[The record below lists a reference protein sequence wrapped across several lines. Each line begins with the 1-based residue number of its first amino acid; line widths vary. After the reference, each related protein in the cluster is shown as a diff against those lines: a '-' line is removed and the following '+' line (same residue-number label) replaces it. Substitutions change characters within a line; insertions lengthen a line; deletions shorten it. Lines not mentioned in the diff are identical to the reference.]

1 MTSMIRA
8 ATVRTYRQFS
18 QAIGRE
24 MGEAL
29 KHKLEKVPDACWLVG
44 APIQGLED
52 LIKGICE
59 AAGTNQIIGCT
70 TSGEI
75 SSDGQGFNSA
85 VLGGVV
91 SDCIEFEFIRVQG
104 LAADSELAG
113 RKLAESFSAVPRY
126 LQIFSDGLTG
136 NGCALLKGIA
146 DGFQSNVPVAG
157 GAAGDNGDF
166 QKTFQFDRGRIY
178 SDAACGIAFY
188 GDFKLG
194 TAVRSGWVPIGLS
207 KQVTK
212 ARGKVVYEL
221 NGEPALNVFERFL
234 GQHAEKLPAIGVE
247 YPLGFMK
254 PARAGHQDLQ
264 YILRATMSV
273 DRRERSITFAG
284 EIPEGAMVN
293 LTCGDKDSILAAAD
307 TAAREA
313 RIAIGSTIPEFIFCY
328 SCMARRIVLGSRTG
342 EEIQRIREQFGPQIP
357 ILGFYSYGEYCPIGM
372 DACNDLHNETI
383 TLSVL
388 GS

>member
-1 MTSMIRA
+1 
-8 ATVRTYRQFS
+8 VRTYRQFS
-18 QAIGRE
+18 RATGRE

-29 KHKLEKVPDACWLVG
+29 MQRLGQVPKACWLFC
-44 APIQGLED
+44 APLQALDD
-52 LIKGICE
+52 LVKGICE
-59 AAGTNQIIGCT
+59 AAGTDQIIGCT

-75 SSDGQGFNSA
+75 SSDGQSINSA
-85 VLGGVV
+85 VLGGIV
-91 SDCIEFEFIRVQG
+91 SDCVEFEFMRIQG
-104 LAADSELAG
+104 LAEDSEAAG
-113 RKLAESFSAVPRY
+113 RKLAKSFSTIPRY

-146 DGFQSNVPVAG
+146 DGFHANVPIAG

-166 QKTFQFDRGRIY
+166 HKTFQFDRGRIY
-178 SDAACGIAFY
+178 SDAVCAIAFY
-188 GDFKLG
+188 GDFQLG

-207 KQVTK
+207 KRVTR

-247 YPLGFMK
+247 YPLGFMR
-254 PARAGHQDLQ
+254 PGREGHQDHQ

-284 EIPEGAMVN
+284 EIPEGALVN
-293 LTCGDKDSILAAAD
+293 LTCGDKDSVLAAAD

-313 RIAIGSTIPEFIFCY
+313 RAAMGSVTPELIFCY

-342 EEIQRIREQFGPQIP
+342 EEIERIRDQFGVQIP
-357 ILGFYSYGEYCPIGM
+357 ILGFYSYGEYCPVGAE
-372 DACNDLHNETI
+372 ACSDLHNETI

>member
-1 MTSMIRA
+1 MIRA
-8 ATVRTYRQFS
+8 ETVRTYRQFS
-18 QAIGRE
+18 RATGRE
-24 MGEAL
+24 MGATL
-29 KHKLEKVPDACWLVG
+29 KQRLGQVPDACWLFC
-44 APIQGLED
+44 APLQGLDD
-52 LIKGICE
+52 LIRGICE
-59 AAGTNQIIGCT
+59 AAGTDRIIGCT

-75 SSDGQGFNSA
+75 SSEGQSVNSA
-85 VLGGVV
+85 VLGGIV
-91 SDCIEFEFIRVQG
+91 SDCIEFEFVRVQG
-104 LAADSELAG
+104 LAADSAAAG
-113 RKLAESFSAVPRY
+113 RKLAESFSTIPRY

-146 DGFQSNVPVAG
+146 EGFRINVPVAG

-166 QKTFQFDRGRIY
+166 QKTFQFDRGRIC
-178 SDAACGIAFY
+178 SDAVCGIGFA
-188 GDFKLG
+188 GDFRLG
-194 TAVRSGWVPIGLS
+194 TAARSGWVPIGLS

-234 GQHAEKLPAIGVE
+234 GHHAEKLPAIGVE

-254 PARAGHQDLQ
+254 PARPGHLDNQ

-273 DRRERSITFAG
+273 DRQDRSITFAG

-293 LTCGDKDSILAAAD
+293 LTCGDKDSVLAAAD
-307 TAAREA
+307 TAAKEA
-313 RIAIGSTIPEFIFCY
+313 RNAMGGATPELIFCY
-328 SCMARRIVLGSRTG
+328 SCVASRIVLGNRTG
-342 EEIQRIREQFGPQIP
+342 EEIERVRGQFGPQIP
-357 ILGFYSYGEYCPIGM
+357 ILGFYTYGEYCPVGVE
-372 DACNDLHNETI
+372 ACNDLHNETI

>member
-1 MTSMIRA
+1 MTPMIRA

-18 QAIGRE
+18 QATGRE

-29 KHKLEKVPDACWLVG
+29 NKRLGQAPDACWLFS
-44 APIQGLED
+44 APLQGLGD
-52 LIKGICE
+52 LIRGICE
-59 AAGTNQIIGCT
+59 SAGTDRLIGCT

-75 SSDGQGFNSA
+75 SSEGQSINSA
-85 VLGGVV
+85 VLGGIV
-91 SDCIEFEFIRVQG
+91 SGSIEFEFVRVQG
-104 LAADSELAG
+104 LRKDSEAAG
-113 RKLAESFSAVPRY
+113 RKLVASLSTTPRY

-136 NGCALLKGIA
+136 NGCALLKGIT
-146 DGFQSNVPVAG
+146 DSFGINVPVAG

-166 QKTFQFDRGRIY
+166 RKTLQFDRGRIY
-178 SDAACGIAFY
+178 SDAVCGIAFY
-188 GDFKLG
+188 GDFQLG
-194 TAVRSGWVPIGLS
+194 TAVRSGWMPIGLS

-212 ARGKVVYEL
+212 AHGKVVYEL

-254 PARAGHQDLQ
+254 PASGVQQDHQ

-273 DRRERSITFAG
+273 DRKERSITFAG

-293 LTCGDKDSILAAAD
+293 LTCGDKDSVLAATD
-307 TAAREA
+307 IAAREA
-313 RIAIGSTIPEFIFCY
+313 RSAIGDATPEIIFCY
-328 SCMARRIVLGSRTG
+328 SCMARRIVLGSRIG
-342 EEIQRIREQFGPQIP
+342 EEIDRIRMQFGPQVP
-357 ILGFYSYGEYCPIGM
+357 ILGFYSYGEYCPIGAA
-372 DACNDLHNETI
+372 ACNNLHNETI

-388 GS
+388 GV

>member
-1 MTSMIRA
+1 MIRA
-8 ATVRTYRQFS
+8 ATARSYHQFTR
-18 QAIGRE
+18 ATGRK

-29 KHKLEKVPDACWLVG
+29 KQQLGQVPDACWLFC
-44 APIQGLED
+44 APLEGLDD

-59 AAGTNQIIGCT
+59 AAGTDQIIGCT

-75 SSDGQGFNSA
+75 SNDGQSINSA
-85 VLGGVV
+85 VLGGIA
-91 SDCIEFEFIRVQG
+91 SDCIEFEFVKVQG
-104 LAADSELAG
+104 LGEDSEAVG
-113 RKLAESFSAVPRY
+113 RKLAQSFSTVPRY

-146 DGFQSNVPVAG
+146 DGFDTNVPVAG

-166 QKTFQFDRGRIY
+166 RKTLQFDRGQIY
-178 SDAACGIAFY
+178 SDAVCGIAFY
-188 GDFKLG
+188 GDFRLG

-221 NGEPALNVFERFL
+221 NGEPALNVFKRFL
-234 GQHAEKLPAIGVE
+234 GRHAEKLPAIGVE

-254 PARAGHQDLQ
+254 TSRDGHQDHQ

-273 DRRERSITFAG
+273 DRQERSITFAG

-313 RIAIGSTIPEFIFCY
+313 RTAIGDATPELIFCY
-328 SCMARRIVLGSRTG
+328 SCIARRIVLGSRTG
-342 EEIQRIREQFGPQIP
+342 EEIERIRARFGLQVP
-357 ILGFYSYGEYCPIGM
+357 ILGFYSYGEYCPVGAA
-372 DACNDLHNETI
+372 ACNDLHNETI
-383 TLSVL
+383 TLNVL
-388 GS
+388 GG